1 MFTTHYPYIVI
12 QPRHEVP
19 SYVGVQLCVQGCSI
33 PKPRSYTYIRK
44 TTSNTSDSSNVAEVS
59 SPSKQVDC
67 NNFSN
72 KVIVS
77 EQSSG
82 PGPREESSANCDRQ
96 TIGVGE
102 SSVAPNLRP
111 TSSRNSTAAST
122 PASSVKTGQTGL
134 LTSNSKSHPTSL
146 NVVEINCKLPNT
158 NLRVS

>member
-1 MFTTHYPYIVI
+1 MFTTHYPYIII

-59 SPSKQVDC
+59 SPSKQVD
-67 NNFSN
+67 N
-72 KVIVS
+72 KAIVS
-77 EQSSG
+77 EQNSG
-82 PGPREESSANCDRQ
+82 PGLCEESSADCDRQ

-102 SSVAPNLRP
+102 SSVAPYLRP
-111 TSSRNSTAAST
+111 ASSRNSTAAST
-122 PASSVKTGQTGL
+122 PATSVKTGQTGL
-134 LTSNSKSHPTSL
+134 LTTNSKSHPTSL